1 MFDIDHLYLASF
13 NYHIEDDM
21 GVPTPTTVFDPT
33 EDKNLDKYYQND
45 LLKCL
50 LTLLTDVDNSMHTL
64 YKSIDNDT
72 ELLTEIS
79 DLIPETEQ
87 IKHNAFNF
95 GTLHEQV
102 LRRNDYITGKV
113 GIGPFALN
121 VTNEV
126 LTYLYGV
133 RFKDSAFTRSTGIDG
148 FDKLLDIDN
157 NYVNQWLSGFI
168 NAHVDIIKDPFI
180 SKLNTNRFTYNVIS
194 LLIRCGFGEA
204 GVWFVSQPIIK
215 SMAQANNIAQSQ
227 FVRDAKQ
234 YKSQYALQKA
244 MIEDAVKEYLSDEQI
259 EPSVLDIYT
268 SNTDRQSVLE
278 RIRVVRAIKDKKDL
292 YKLVAMNPTAETVE
306 YNGVTYKVADLQ
318 RDVFYAWTVLE
329 KYAQALNKLVQYTK
343 IDTRKQG
350 KNFIETAAYLYGYN
364 QLVDPIIDDG
374 VFDLR
379 SIKRMV
385 TSTWIDSKTRR
396 AIGYQS
402 RVLGNKTFT
411 ANEGF
416 IYTVTRWAKQLSGS
430 RESLSNDLLNKI
442 SRALQT
448 AIKSNYII
456 GYAKTYLGHD
466 DDYIRGLFIESN
478 DPHHPGTMASRL
490 NRILD
495 AARNNP
501 KYQRLQNNRMLSQ
514 LSVVSQEDDLVIGTN
529 TYPKPRFIQVS
540 SNVSN
545 SKSAERVFTE
555 AWLDLLNDEDKF
567 VRSFARDMIVYSFLT
582 SGEYNGW
589 NKLFKYVPEKWLS
602 GEVDTDYQSF
612 SEFVQNTLN
621 TDCSGYLSDDMLDE
635 ILANNFQDKTFVYP
649 LNQIIDN
656 ETQYIISSDKNIAML
671 AKTSDKKDI
680 KPYVVLR
687 KDDYRLHNAYS
698 VDLYKLLTTIK
709 DTDSH
714 GHVVYIPIYKR
725 IQKRGYHNSD
735 HFDIYEYG
743 WNMNYAE
750 NWIGEPK
757 EITELDF
764 AKALPQLRAQYN
776 IQSLADNSFVDAI
789 SNIDDSNI
797 NTVQGDN
804 IAAGKRGTSD
814 LARKLTNKY
823 NNVTVEYKGTLF
835 DNAEHAYQ
843 TWKSGQFD
851 QTGFDAHGERGQAKA
866 DRNTSF
872 QTMVE
877 IITAKLQQH
886 PELVQEINSR
896 GGLAY
901 LQASTHNV
909 VGDAFWES
917 SGQNGFIRALIQAY
931 NNVTTVS
938 NTTPQRKWIG
948 STKYYTR
955 QDVANDPTTLYIF
968 TDNTDRTSGG
978 QSYGEGWY
986 KEKYGEGGYGSDRNP
1001 TSAIIRGLDNAVPIS
1016 TMRWFY
1022 KNHPGVTHPRTDRNS
1037 AARWHDSNFDEF
1049 KQVFD
1054 DEIQQIKDLWD
1065 TGRFRRI
1072 VSPVG
1077 DMGKSPFFGSKLTEI
1092 TKERTPRIYE
1102 YMLEK
1107 FKELQEYVE
1116 NSAGTN
1122 VEQTAQEQ
1130 SAKMFDDETA
1140 QRMYQSWEYMEDS
1153 INTTPRTDIKTE
1165 SHIVTSI
1172 NDEPIDKDMGKRI
1185 YDFVESVTA
1194 IVERNSKKMVAVP
1207 YSEYKNIVDNI
1218 DRFDDIRAVL
1228 LDENYY
1234 EEKEIYG
1241 KYNKSSKSLT
1251 ISEDV
1256 YDLYKMLS
1264 KNQDIMQSFA
1274 DIINKTENRHYIITA
1289 EDVLVDILDDGV
1301 NLFDNVE
1308 KETENYS
1315 QLDLFQDTAYSDMTQ
1330 NEQQEAEELMKRC
1343 KGGE

>member
-21 GVPTPTTVFDPT
+21 GVPTPTTAFDPT
-33 EDKNLDKYYQND
+33 EDENLDKYYQND
-45 LLKCL
+45 LLRCL

-102 LRRNDYITGKV
+102 LRRNDYITGKI

-148 FDKLLDIDN
+148 LDKLLDVDN

-180 SKLNTNRFTYNVIS
+180 SKLNTNKFTYNVIS

-204 GVWFVSQPIIK
+204 GIWFVSQPIIK

-234 YKSQYALQKA
+234 YKSQYALQKT

-259 EPSVLDIYT
+259 EPSVLDVYT
-268 SNTDRQSVLE
+268 SNTDKQSVLE

-411 ANEGF
+411 ANKGF

-466 DDYIRGLFIESN
+466 DNYIRGLFIESN

-567 VRSFARDMIVYSFLT
+567 VRSFARDMIIYSFLT

-612 SEFVQNTLN
+612 SEFVQNALN
-621 TDCSGYLSDDMLDE
+621 TDCSGYLGDDMLDE
-635 ILANNFQDKTFVYP
+635 ILANNFQDRTFVYP
-649 LNQIIDN
+649 LNQMVDN
-656 ETQYIISSDKNIAML
+656 ETQYIINSDKNIAML
-671 AKTSDKKDI
+671 AKTSDKENI

-687 KDDYRLHNAYS
+687 KNDYRLHNAYS

-709 DTDSH
+709 DTDSY

-764 AKALPQLRAQYN
+764 AKVLPQLRAQYN
-776 IQSLADNSFVDAI
+776 IQSLANTSFVDAI

-797 NTVQGDN
+797 DGQTSVQ
-804 IAAGKRGTSD
+804 
-814 LARKLTNKY
+814 
-823 NNVTVEYKGTLF
+823 
-835 DNAEHAYQ
+835 Q
-843 TWKSGQFD
+843 Q
-851 QTGFDAHGERGQAKA
+851 ER
-866 DRNTSF
+866 
-872 QTMVE
+872 
-877 IITAKLQQH
+877 ITPQ
-886 PELVQEINSR
+886 S
-896 GGLAY
+896 
-901 LQASTHNV
+901 
-909 VGDAFWES
+909 
-917 SGQNGFIRALIQAY
+917 
-931 NNVTTVS
+931 
-938 NTTPQRKWIG
+938 QRKWIG

-978 QSYGEGWY
+978 TAYGEGWY
-986 KEKYGEGGYGSDRNP
+986 KEKYGEGGFGSTINP
-1001 TSAIIRGLDNAVPIS
+1001 TSAVIRGLDNAVPIS
-1016 TMRWFY
+1016 TMKWFY
-1022 KNHPGVTHPRTDRNS
+1022 KNHPGTSHPRIDKNS
-1037 AARWHDSNFDEF
+1037 PSRWHDSDFEEF
-1049 KQVFD
+1049 KKVFD

-1065 TGRFRRI
+1065 TGRFTRV

-1077 DMGKSPFFGSKLTEI
+1077 DQGKSPFFGSRLTEI

-1102 YMLEK
+1102 YMTEK
-1107 FKELQEYVE
+1107 FAELHDYIEGNSTNQPGTFDQDTMQRIYQNWEYLEDSGRSFGSFSTDDKVVTSINGQEIDPKLGKRMYDFIDKLHELMNNNTDSPISVPYAEYKSIQSKIDKNSVNFTNLSKIRNVLTEE
-1116 NSAGTN
+1116 NYFEDKDVYGIYNQRTKTISFSQNVYDIYKLFAENMDVVDSLIDNLEVDLRLQFDHYALNLFELEELTMVIGWYGLDMFIEGAGEANIETIYKN
-1122 VEQTAQEQ
+1122 TGQQLDLWFDQTAQE
-1130 SAKMFDDETA
+1130 
-1140 QRMYQSWEYMEDS
+1140 
-1153 INTTPRTDIKTE
+1153 
-1165 SHIVTSI
+1165 
-1172 NDEPIDKDMGKRI
+1172 
-1185 YDFVESVTA
+1185 
-1194 IVERNSKKMVAVP
+1194 
-1207 YSEYKNIVDNI
+1207 
-1218 DRFDDIRAVL
+1218 
-1228 LDENYY
+1228 
-1234 EEKEIYG
+1234 
-1241 KYNKSSKSLT
+1241 
-1251 ISEDV
+1251 
-1256 YDLYKMLS
+1256 LS
-1264 KNQDIMQSFA
+1264 
-1274 DIINKTENRHYIITA
+1274 T
-1289 EDVLVDILDDGV
+1289 
-1301 NLFDNVE
+1301 
-1308 KETENYS
+1308 
-1315 QLDLFQDTAYSDMTQ
+1315 
-1330 NEQQEAEELMKRC
+1330 NEQREAEELMKRC
-1343 KGGE
+1343 KGGA

>member
-121 VTNEV
+121 VTNQV

-148 FDKLLDIDN
+148 FDKLLDVDN

-204 GVWFVSQPIIK
+204 GIWFISQPIIK

-364 QLVDPIIDDG
+364 QLVDPVIDDG

-466 DDYIRGLFIESN
+466 DNYIRGLFIESN

-501 KYQRLQNNRMLSQ
+501 RYQRLQNNRMLSQ

-529 TYPKPRFIQVS
+529 IYPKPRFIQVS

-567 VRSFARDMIVYSFLT
+567 VRSFARDMIIYSFLT

-612 SEFVQNTLN
+612 SEFVQNALN
-621 TDCSGYLSDDMLDE
+621 TDCSGYLRDDMLDE

-649 LNQIIDN
+649 LNQTVDN
-656 ETQYIISSDKNIAML
+656 EAQYVISSDKNIAML
-671 AKTSDKKDI
+671 AKTSDKKNI

-687 KDDYRLHNAYS
+687 KNDYRLHNAYS

-797 NTVQGDN
+797 DGQTTVQ
-804 IAAGKRGTSD
+804 
-814 LARKLTNKY
+814 
-823 NNVTVEYKGTLF
+823 
-835 DNAEHAYQ
+835 Q
-843 TWKSGQFD
+843 Q
-851 QTGFDAHGERGQAKA
+851 ER
-866 DRNTSF
+866 
-872 QTMVE
+872 
-877 IITAKLQQH
+877 
-886 PELVQEINSR
+886 
-896 GGLAY
+896 
-901 LQASTHNV
+901 
-909 VGDAFWES
+909 
-917 SGQNGFIRALIQAY
+917 
-931 NNVTTVS
+931 TTPQ
-938 NTTPQRKWIG
+938 PQRKWIG

-1077 DMGKSPFFGSKLTEI
+1077 DMGKSPFFGSQLTEI

-1107 FKELQEYVE
+1107 FKELQDYIE
-1116 NSAGTN
+1116 NPTETG
-1122 VEQTAQEQ
+1122 VEQTTQEQ
-1130 SAKMFDDETA
+1130 PVKMFDDETA
-1140 QRMYQSWEYMEDS
+1140 QRIYQSWEYMEDS

-1172 NDEPIDKDMGKRI
+1172 NGEPIDKDMGKRM

-1194 IVERNSKKMVAVP
+1194 IIKQNSKKMVSVP
-1207 YSEYKNIVDNI
+1207 YSEYKNVVDNI
-1218 DRFDDIRAVL
+1218 DRFDDTRAVL

-1241 KYNKSSKSLT
+1241 NYNKRSKTLT
-1251 ISEDV
+1251 LSQDV
-1256 YDLYKMLS
+1256 YDLYKLIS
-1264 KNQDIMQSFA
+1264 KNQDVLQTIA
-1274 DIINKTENRHYIITA
+1274 DIFNKMENRHYIITA
-1289 EDVLVDILDDGV
+1289 EDVLYDIISEGAD
-1301 NLFDNVE
+1301 LFDNVE

-1343 KGGE
+1343 KGGV